1 MKTQLFWCFQRVIVA
16 WFYICTVSV
25 GNTIMASVLYCMA
38 HGFYFSDFSSGCN
51 QKNTK
56 KKISSLVPIQTLLMI
71 TLASPS
77 PIKNKRQ
84 NPKQPKTEK
93 REKNTL
99 GENK

>member
-25 GNTIMASVLYCMA
+25 GNTIMASVLYRMA

-56 KKISSLVPIQTLLMI
+56 KIFFIGANANI
-71 TLASPS
+71 
-77 PIKNKRQ
+77 IDN
-84 NPKQPKTEK
+84 NPCLPFSHKKQKTKPKTTKNRKKEK
-93 REKNTL
+93 RIP
-99 GENK
+99 